1 MRYVDRSLI
10 STPPKVLSEPF
21 GRPKLS
27 EIDKVIQHRVKEAEK
42 EANDPNYKKKSFTY
56 SRYKQP
62 EVKAALTE
70 LFFGKCAY
78 CETFYERNQP
88 VDVEHYRPKN
98 GVDGYEGGYWWL
110 GMDWDNLLPSCIDC
124 NRKREQKVP
133 PDFPTLL
140 ENVIKGQDFDHWE
153 SKTTGKSTA
162 FPLLDET
169 KRVLDFERAND
180 IGDER
185 PLLIDPCRDDPADYI
200 SFFVDDIGAL
210 ILGREETVSE
220 VESQVV
226 DPDLLLTEKN
236 HEEHTHKLPLI
247 SLVVPNSTG
256 SAALKIAKNSIL
268 IYGLNR
274 LGLVQSRTKVLRDLE
289 FLYEMSISLQE
300 FISTLEKRQIKQHAH
315 LQNQENLLESTR
327 NILLEGIA
335 TDEKVIAK
343 MQQMNGRILDKIKAK
358 TAPEAEY
365 SALAQ
370 SWLRNVIEATITS

>member
-1 MRYVDRSLI
+1 M
-10 STPPKVLSEPF
+10 
-21 GRPKLS
+21 
-27 EIDKVIQHRVKEAEK
+27 KEAEK
-42 EANDPNYKKKSFTY
+42 EANDPTYKKKSFTY

-98 GVDGYEGGYWWL
+98 GVDGHDGGYWWL

-133 PDFPTLL
+133 PDLPTLL
-140 ENVIKGQDFDHWE
+140 ENVIKGQDFDQWE
-153 SKTTGKSTA
+153 SKKTGKSTA

-169 KRVLDFERAND
+169 KRVLNFERASD
-180 IGDER
+180 IGNER
-185 PLLIDPCRDDPADYI
+185 PLLIDPCRDDPSDYI

-210 ILGREETVSE
+210 ILKGEDTFDETE
-220 VESQVV
+220 GQAV
-226 DPDLLLTEKN
+226 DPVDSDLLLTETI
-236 HEEHTHKLPLI
+236 HEGHIHKLPLI
-247 SLVVPNSTG
+247 SLVVPTSSDP
-256 SAALKIAKNSIL
+256 SAIKIAQNSIL

-274 LGLVQSRTKVLRDLE
+274 LGLVQSRTKVLRELE

-300 FISTLEKRQIKQHAH
+300 FISTLEKRQIKQQAYIN
-315 LQNQENLLESTR
+315 NQEDLLDSTR
-327 NILLEGIA
+327 SILRDNVS
-335 TDEKVIAK
+335 TDKKVIAK
-343 MQQMNGRILDKIKAK
+343 MKQMNGRVLDRIKAK

-370 SWLRNVIEATITS
+370 SWLKNVVEASINS